1 MLAHRATVFAMIN
14 RYVVI
19 LAGGR
24 GERFWPESRLACP
37 KQLLPIVGDRA
48 MLAQTIDRL
57 NGLVP
62 VKDIFVI
69 TNVEQRAAVLAV
81 CPELDPAKVIGE
93 PVGRDTAAAVGLAT
107 ILVKRENPNAS
118 FAILPADAVIHDA
131 EGFRSSLETAFAV
144 AEASPVLAT
153 VGIRASSPAIAYGYI
168 QQGVSLGQFV
178 GRDVFTVTRF
188 VEKPNRE
195 TAQTYLDSGDYFW
208 NAGIFVWS
216 IASIAAALT
225 THTPTLWSALQA
237 IETALNA
244 GSAIDTV
251 LAAQYPH
258 LEKISVDYAIIE
270 KAANVVMVES
280 CFDWDDVGEWP
291 ALARH
296 YPLDE
301 AGNVVRGVAHVQDSS
316 GNVVFSR
323 DNDHLIALL
332 GVQDL
337 IVVKTDDATLV
348 CHAEKAQQLKALVQA
363 IGAKA
368 ALRHLI

>member
-1 MLAHRATVFAMIN
+1 M
-14 RYVVI
+14 
-19 LAGGR
+19 AGGR
-24 GERFWPESRLACP
+24 GERFWPESRLTCP

-62 VKDIFVI
+62 MSDIFVI
-69 TNVEQRAAVLAV
+69 TNLEQRAAVLER

-107 ILVKRENPNAS
+107 ILVRRENPNAS
-118 FAILPADAVIHDA
+118 FAMLPADAVIQDA
-131 EGFRSSLETAFAV
+131 AGFRSSLQAAFAV
-144 AEASPVLAT
+144 AEARPVLAT
-153 VGIRASSPAIAYGYI
+153 VGIPARSPAIAYGYI
-168 QQGVSLGQFV
+168 QQGALLGPFA
-178 GRDVFTVTRF
+178 GHDVFKVTRF
-188 VEKPNRE
+188 VEKPDAD
-195 TAQTYLDSGDYFW
+195 TARAYLDSGDYCW

-216 IASIAAALT
+216 TASIAAELA
-225 THTPTLWSALQA
+225 THTPNLWHALQA
-237 IETALNA
+237 IEA
-244 GSAIDTV
+244 GLASGTAIDTV
-251 LAAQYPH
+251 LAAHYPS

-270 KAANVVMVES
+270 KATNVVMVES
-280 CFDWDDVGEWP
+280 CFDWDDVGEWA

-301 AGNVVRGVAHVQDSS
+301 AGNVVRGVAHLQDSS
-316 GNVVFSR
+316 GNIVFSR
-323 DNDHLIALL
+323 DEVHLVALL

-337 IVVKTDDATLV
+337 IVVKTADATLV
-348 CHAEKAQQLKALVQA
+348 CHADKAQQIKSLVQA